1 MTTLNDFKALR
12 ASVPA
17 EVQKELYSLFSSD
30 PDAARQRM
38 VKLAAEKG
46 VVLTVDQV
54 REFLQQ
60 MNEDSEFD
68 DIELD
73 AVALAAV
80 AGGQRGLAGCRS
92 MTNLNDFKQLRA
104 SVPAETQT
112 ELYSLFSQDP
122 EASFQRMVDIAAEKG
137 MTLTVDEV
145 KGFLKQMD
153 EESEF
158 DDIELDAVALAAV
171 AGGWERQRNC

>member
-12 ASVPA
+12 ASVSA
-17 EVQKELYSLFSSD
+17 EV
-30 PDAARQRM
+30 
-38 VKLAAEKG
+38 
-46 VVLTVDQV
+46 
-54 REFLQQ
+54 
-60 MNEDSEFD
+60 
-68 DIELD
+68 
-73 AVALAAV
+73 
-80 AGGQRGLAGCRS
+80 
-92 MTNLNDFKQLRA
+92 
-104 SVPAETQT
+104 QT

-158 DDIELDAVALAAV
+158 DDIELDAVALAAI
-171 AGGWERQRNC
+171 AGGGSGDRRGCCCQEEAHDEPWGRCPGMRPMRKWLFGRQTVSKVQPKIRQA

>member
-1 MTTLNDFKALR
+1 MTTLNDFKQLR

-38 VKLAAEKG
+38 VELAAEKG
-46 VVLTVDQV
+46 VTLTVDQV

-80 AGGQRGLAGCRS
+80 AGGQRGWRTGC
-92 MTNLNDFKQLRA
+92 
-104 SVPAETQT
+104 
-112 ELYSLFSQDP
+112 
-122 EASFQRMVDIAAEKG
+122 
-137 MTLTVDEV
+137 
-145 KGFLKQMD
+145 
-153 EESEF
+153 
-158 DDIELDAVALAAV
+158 
-171 AGGWERQRNC
+171 

>member
-12 ASVPA
+12 ASVPS

-38 VKLAAEKG
+38 VELAAEHG
-46 VVLTVDQV
+46 VTLSVDQV

-73 AVALAAV
+73 AIALAAV
-80 AGGQRGLAGCRS
+80 AGGQRGAFSGC
-92 MTNLNDFKQLRA
+92 
-104 SVPAETQT
+104 
-112 ELYSLFSQDP
+112 
-122 EASFQRMVDIAAEKG
+122 
-137 MTLTVDEV
+137 
-145 KGFLKQMD
+145 
-153 EESEF
+153 
-158 DDIELDAVALAAV
+158 
-171 AGGWERQRNC
+171 

>member
-38 VKLAAEKG
+38 VELAAEQG
-46 VVLTVDQV
+46 VTLTVDQV

-60 MNEDSEFD
+60 MNEESEFD

-80 AGGQRGLAGCRS
+80 AGGQRQLA
-92 MTNLNDFKQLRA
+92 
-104 SVPAETQT
+104 
-112 ELYSLFSQDP
+112 
-122 EASFQRMVDIAAEKG
+122 
-137 MTLTVDEV
+137 
-145 KGFLKQMD
+145 
-153 EESEF
+153 
-158 DDIELDAVALAAV
+158 
-171 AGGWERQRNC
+171 NC